1 MKLLASVVCNYG
13 HVMPTLHT
21 TTCNGHSARSKH
33 KMWNAFCSADA
44 IFFQMKTWFKCLFIV
59 VLILN
64 DTSADP
70 FRWNESDFFSAMFG
84 RIMKNITN
92 VLNVQFHSS
101 AALFFIQTILL
112 LSYLIKSFELNFE
125 HILLLFEHSF
135 NMDISRSYTIAFM
148 GLHLESEAGAFC
160 ALTNRFEN
168 GFIWNGLNLLNVIII
183 RMVDVC
189 VLCCAVCSVR
199 PKRDSLKT
207 S

>member
-1 MKLLASVVCNYG
+1 MDIQHEANIKCGMHFA
-13 HVMPTLHT
+13 MRT
-21 TTCNGHSARSKH
+21 R
-33 KMWNAFCSADA
+33 
-44 IFFQMKTWFKCLFIV
+44 FFFPNEDLVQM
-59 VLILN
+59 LIYRCANFEWYFGRPISLKWK
-64 DTSADP
+64 
-70 FRWNESDFFSAMFG
+70 RFFPAVFG

-92 VLNVQFHSS
+92 VLNVQFHSR
-101 AALFFIQTILL
+101 AALFVIQTMLL

-160 ALTNRFEN
+160 ALTKPFRKWFYLKWVELAECDNN
-168 GFIWNGLNLLNVIII
+168 PVG
-183 RMVDVC
+183 VC
-189 VLCCAVCSVR
+189 VLCSVR

>member
-1 MKLLASVVCNYG
+1 MILRQTHFAEMK
-13 HVMPTLHT
+13 
-21 TTCNGHSARSKH
+21 
-33 KMWNAFCSADA
+33 A
-44 IFFQMKTWFKCLFIV
+44 IFSYA
-59 VLILN
+59 VL
-64 DTSADP
+64 
-70 FRWNESDFFSAMFG
+70 G

-160 ALTNRFEN
+160 ALTKPFRKWFYLKWVELAECDNNPDGGCMCALLCCVQCATKARLIEN
-168 GFIWNGLNLLNVIII
+168 FVKRYEFSPFHFPKFSSFCVIIRSILLLN
-183 RMVDVC
+183 R
-189 VLCCAVCSVR
+189 AVNR
-199 PKRDSLKT
+199 
-207 S
+207 